1 MTFKKTQI
9 ALCLLFSLLAFVGC
23 SEKADENGSSGA
35 ARTETVDTTT
45 PISEIQAGAETMDN
59 EDLQA
64 AAVKYK
70 EAILDKKNEI
80 KDMVTKI
87 KEIPLAEVLGKEA
100 QTLKTEAKNLESS
113 LTELTTRF
121 QVYYDALKEKGAS
134 LSGLEL

>member
-9 ALCLLFSLLAFVGC
+9 AVCLLFSLLAFVGC
-23 SEKADENGSSGA
+23 SEKTEDNGSSGA
-35 ARTETVDTTT
+35 ASMQSVDTTT
-45 PISEIQAGAETMDN
+45 PISEIQAGAETMGS

-121 QVYYDALKEKGAS
+121 QVYYGALKDKGAS